1 MNADFQRAVVLKTAF
16 KPEPIRRAQAALL
29 YVALA
34 GQSFTADV
42 LPGEIVGDDISLPG
56 LAVGTLARIGLIQ
69 SLGFTRSPSKTR
81 HGSWVQRWRLGDG
94 KESTARTWLKR
105 NGFDATVPHETQI
118 ELLTTPVPFPCN

>member
-1 MNADFQRAVVLKTAF
+1 MNADFLRAVVLKVAF
-16 KPEPIRRAQAALL
+16 KPEALRRAQAGYLFI
-29 YVALA
+29 ALA
-34 GQSFTADV
+34 GQSFTGDC
-42 LPGEIVGDDISLPG
+42 LPAEITGDDPSLPG
-56 LAVGTLARIGLIQ
+56 VAVRGLARIGLIQ